1 MTTYASYETPF
12 NIDSLWYARPKQPVL
27 SDIGVP
33 SCYYPRNV
41 HATPNLQYADVNTSV
56 YSTGI
61 YRARPTDPPVTIYP
75 GPNGLL
81 DADTRGYVSSRVVP
95 HWPAEA
101 EGAVGSDGHCD
112 IIDEQGKRVYS
123 FWQLRKDANGRY
135 TAAQFAW
142 APLDGS
148 GWGEGAQYCIGARAA
163 GVPTCAGMI
172 RKHELVSSAPDLGHV
187 LSCSLDYSAL
197 ENDPSYILPATMGDY
212 NPQGNYGS
220 IPEGSLLMLPPNFN
234 INAFNPWPQM
244 RKVIATL
251 MRYGARVV
259 DRNENTPIVFY
270 AEKGS
275 GWSSMPNGWDSQL
288 ASQLEGMRAALRMV
302 SDAGGFVT
310 PDGRDWAPAKRT
322 NLMSARG
329 PWRLEGQSANIE
341 LFDSLNQ
348 RLQLPATNGKWIN
361 GEGKG
366 FMVPELRPVEGRYYK
381 LWVDSDCG
389 ALLNLILNYW
399 PVGASAAKRAET
411 GFQSKWKEV
420 FIKWP
425 RGAWHELQATKTPGA
440 AGYLAWRFIEV
451 PEAEYLAGARK
462 MPF

>member
-1 MTTYASYETPF
+1 MRTFGTYETPF
-12 NIDSLWYARPKQPVL
+12 NIDSLWYAKPKAPTL
-27 SDIGVP
+27 SSVGIP
-33 SCYYPRNV
+33 PCYYPRNV
-41 HATPNLQYADVNTSV
+41 RQQPNIQYADVNTSTYSSGV
-56 YSTGI
+56 YEA
-61 YRARPTDPPVTIYP
+61 RATDSAVTVYP

-81 DADTRGYVSSRVVP
+81 DADTRDYLASRVVP
-95 HWPAEA
+95 HWPSEA

-112 IIDEQGKRVYS
+112 IIDEQSKRVYS
-123 FWQLRKDANGRY
+123 FWQLRKDASGRY

-172 RKHELVSSAPDLGHV
+172 RTHEMNDGLPHFEHALA
-187 LSCSLDYSAL
+187 CSLDYSAL
-197 ENDPSYILPATMGDY
+197 EDSPSYVLPATMGDY
-212 NPQGNYGS
+212 NPQANTGL
-220 IPEGSLLMLPPNFN
+220 IPEGALLMLPPNFN

-251 MRYGARVV
+251 MLYGARVV

-270 AEKGS
+270 AQKGS

-302 SDAGGFVT
+302 ADPGGFTT
-310 PDGRDWAPAKRT
+310 PDGRTCAPATRR
-322 NLMSARG
+322 NLLSARG
-329 PWRLEGQSANIE
+329 PWRLEGQSANLE

-361 GEGKG
+361 GGGAG
-366 FMVPELRPVEGRYYK
+366 FKVPELKPVEGKYYK

-389 ALLNLILNYW
+389 ALLNLIVNYW
-399 PVGASAAKRAET
+399 PAGSAVGKRMET

-420 FIKWP
+420 FIRWP
-425 RGAWHELQATKTPGA
+425 RAAWIELQATKTPGA

-451 PEAEYLAGARK
+451 SESEFLVGERK
-462 MPF
+462 LSA